1 MTNLTKSAE
10 ERPKSLMKRK
20 KTSSKIKELIA
31 MAKTIE
37 NNLHGITSYWTTNAL
52 SNAETEGFNNIES
65 KNRII
70 LLEKRIKR

>member
-1 MTNLTKSAE
+1 MTKLTKPEE
-10 ERPKSLMKRK
+10 ERSKMLMNSK
-20 KTSSKIKELIA
+20 KPSSKIKELIA